1 MEKYD
6 MCYQNS
12 INKFKTEH
20 LTEDNRNKREDYEQ
34 ITQNIIN
41 SGIVKQIRSNRAL
54 QGKLNLNQ

>member
-1 MEKYD
+1 

-12 INKFKTEH
+12 MNRFKVQH
-20 LTEDNRNKREDYEQ
+20 LTEELKTKMNDENQ
-34 ITQNIIN
+34 VTQNIIN